1 VRTLIT
7 FQDKS
12 IPVYF
17 NQENK
22 QPVQKTLR
30 LLSSALEHKISNGK
44 RALQKCLHSLISIE
58 IVGGEAILHSRSE
71 NDSLALSLY

>member
-1 VRTLIT
+1 MRTLII
-7 FQDKS
+7 FQNKK
-12 IPVYF
+12 IPVYI

-30 LLSSALEHKISNGK
+30 LLSNTLENKIATGK
-44 RALQKCLHSLISIE
+44 RALQKCLNSLISIE
-58 IVGGEAILHSRSE
+58 VIGGEAILHSVSE